1 MSLQLTSSSGEQTFY
16 EAALR
21 LNQDVENLSLLSYSY
36 CITGISKP
44 VDKVECTKQMHLKLS
59 ANLII
64 RGVCIMGNLD
74 DLTRAIKN
82 ELAFTHEEL
91 KELERA
97 RTMPITFDED
107 CPETTPE
114 RAMKFRRV
122 NPVRRV
128 AN

>member
-1 MSLQLTSSSGEQTFY
+1 M
-16 EAALR
+16 
-21 LNQDVENLSLLSYSY
+21 
-36 CITGISKP
+36 
-44 VDKVECTKQMHLKLS
+44 
-59 ANLII
+59 ANMTDMTRDLI
-64 RGVCIMGNLD
+64 
-74 DLTRAIKN
+74 N
-82 ELAFTHEEL
+82 ELAFTPEEL

-122 NPVRRV
+122 NPVRRT

>member
-1 MSLQLTSSSGEQTFY
+1 MAN
-16 EAALR
+16 AA
-21 LNQDVENLSLLSYSY
+21 D
-36 CITGISKP
+36 
-44 VDKVECTKQMHLKLS
+44 M
-59 ANLII
+59 
-64 RGVCIMGNLD
+64 
-74 DLTRAIKN
+74 TREVIN
-82 ELAFTHEEL
+82 ELAFTPEEL
-91 KELERA
+91 KELARA